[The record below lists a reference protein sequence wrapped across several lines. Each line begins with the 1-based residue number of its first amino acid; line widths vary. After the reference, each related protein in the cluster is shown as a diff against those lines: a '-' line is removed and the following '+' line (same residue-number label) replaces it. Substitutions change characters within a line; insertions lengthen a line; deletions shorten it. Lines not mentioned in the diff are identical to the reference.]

1 VQAKVGELVRGK
13 MIDPSKESV
22 LYKKIGQRDAHVLMA
37 WTVFQCNGDDKKFV
51 EALEKRC

>member
-1 VQAKVGELVRGK
+1 MGELVRGK

-37 WTVFQCNGDDKKFV
+37 WTVFQCNGDDNKFV